1 MALQIVDFTR
11 NRNAGGKFVVLVKQ
25 DDPDERILLVS
36 DFSRDAQHAD
46 IVRRWERT
54 RDCTL
59 AAAGF
64 RTAGGG
70 WWKMAGASAVE
81 LSGRSAAY
89 GRFDPEWL
97 QNALRPGDLFGAAEI
112 IFTNL

>member
-11 NRNAGGKFVVLVKQ
+11 NKSAGGKFVVLAQKN
-25 DDPDERILLVS
+25 DPEKRILLVS
-36 DFSRDAQHAD
+36 DFSLDSQHAD

-54 RDCTL
+54 RNLGIGD
-59 AAAGF
+59 AGL
-64 RTAGGG
+64 RLAGGG
-70 WWKMAGASAVE
+70 WWKFTGSSSLE

-97 QNALRPGDLFGAAEI
+97 RENLRPGEVFGESELAI
-112 IFTNL
+112 R